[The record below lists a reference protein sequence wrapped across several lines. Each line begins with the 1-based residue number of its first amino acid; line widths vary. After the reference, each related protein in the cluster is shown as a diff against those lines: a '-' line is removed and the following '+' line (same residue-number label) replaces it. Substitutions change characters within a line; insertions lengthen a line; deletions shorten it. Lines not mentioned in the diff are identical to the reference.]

1 VNAKQIKKLKQIV
14 KRAQVGSFSEFAET
28 IDNAPFRL
36 RLKIAFKILR
46 AKL

>member
-1 VNAKQIKKLKQIV
+1 MNGKQTKKLKQIV
-14 KRAQVGSFSEFAET
+14 KRAQVGNFKEFAET

>member
-1 VNAKQIKKLKQIV
+1 VNEKQIKKLRKEI

-28 IDNAPFRL
+28 INTAPFKL

>member
-1 VNAKQIKKLKQIV
+1 VNGKQTKKLRKEI

-28 IDNAPFRL
+28 INTAPFKL
-36 RLKIAFKILR
+36 RLKIAIKILR

>member
-1 VNAKQIKKLKQIV
+1 VNGKQIKKLRKEI

-28 IDNAPFRL
+28 IKTEPFKL

>member
-1 VNAKQIKKLKQIV
+1 MNGKQIKKLRKEI

-36 RLKIAFKILR
+36 RLKIAIKILR

>member
-1 VNAKQIKKLKQIV
+1 MNGKQIKKLRKEI
-14 KRAQVGSFSEFAET
+14 KRAQVGSFGEFAET
-28 IDNAPFRL
+28 INTAPFRL

>member
-1 VNAKQIKKLKQIV
+1 MNGKQTKKLKQIV

-28 IDNAPFRL
+28 INAAPIRL
-36 RLKIAFKILR
+36 RIKIAIKVLM

>member
-1 VNAKQIKKLKQIV
+1 MNGKQTKKLKQIV

-28 IDNAPFRL
+28 IDSAPFRL